1 MPNTDVIKN
10 NVLLAQ
16 HHVEDAEES
25 DSEDVVESSL
35 EDIDES
41 LTRIKDT
48 LPNKATMTI
57 QDKIAAAETRDAAV
71 AFQYGFAKAAAY
83 AGLTRDE
90 VAQVF
95 DVGVKLAAAEEQLK
109 VSTEESAIKP
119 KKKVTEQKREK
130 QESKPKVSGPD
141 ATTNEDTKHTVS
153 LPAAIKQAMAKRAAA
168 TPGDYI
174 DKSHVG
180 AGGKPK
186 TYPTET
192 PKVESELEFVTGVG
206 NALKNQKPAVGP
218 APKVT
223 TKAGK

>member
-57 QDKIAAAETRDAAV
+57 QEKIAAAETRDAAV

-83 AGLTRDE
+83 AGLTRNE
-90 VAQVF
+90 VAQVY

-109 VSTEESAIKP
+109 VSTEEAAIKP
-119 KKKVTEQKREK
+119 KKQPTEEKRK
-130 QESKPKVSGPD
+130 TQESKPNVAGAV
-141 ATTNEDTKHTVS
+141 ATTNEDTKHTVT
-153 LPAAIKQAMAKRAAA
+153 LPAAIKQAMAKRAMAA
-168 TPGDYI
+168 GDFDGRNGEKPY
-174 DKSHVG
+174 VG
-180 AGGKPK
+180 GFADEMAKANKPA
-186 TYPTET
+186 PA
-192 PKVESELEFVTGVG
+192 P
-206 NALKNQKPAVGP
+206 AAPKPAVGK